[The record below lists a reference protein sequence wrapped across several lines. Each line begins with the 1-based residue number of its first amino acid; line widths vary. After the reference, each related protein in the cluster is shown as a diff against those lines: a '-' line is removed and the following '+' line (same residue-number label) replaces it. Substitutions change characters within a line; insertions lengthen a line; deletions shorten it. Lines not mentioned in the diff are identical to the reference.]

1 MSNIK
6 ADEEYAKKFQITEC
20 PLCATDF
27 VAEERMLTHTL
38 VDSHNCLMKCA
49 ECEKVCTDCALHTL
63 RTMCGKC
70 PFTKQVVQFKPAT
83 MDVLEILMD
92 NLNINVI
99 AEEEDNFDFQNE
111 EEDINDQFDFEEED
125 INDQFDFE
133 EEDINV
139 QFDFQNEEEDIN
151 DQFDF
156 EEVNWQ
162 RRFPCNKHFDAN
174 GVVKANGGCTDIT
187 CPFSHQQIRCRFADN
202 CRRRSTCLY
211 KH

>member
-111 EEDINDQFDFEEED
+111 EEDINDQFDFEE
-125 INDQFDFE
+125 
-133 EEDINV
+133 
-139 QFDFQNEEEDIN
+139 
-151 DQFDF
+151 
-156 EEVNWQ
+156 VNWQ